1 MRWTLKVSE
10 ELKPMASWL
19 IENHFITHGILS
31 GDNQS
36 DNDTFVLVALS
47 DSTSITLDVVAMRIA
62 MHRVDLPVQVFLE
75 MNEGLIDRR
84 QLDRLANRKAIKIEN
99 EILIRMSPLIKQYF
113 LRLLAVFPYENDDY
127 ADKYKFFSARNEHK
141 RLSLEYQR
149 HGYTSEA
156 EWHSAFGLPFLN

>member
-1 MRWTLKVSE
+1 
-10 ELKPMASWL
+10 
-19 IENHFITHGILS
+19 LS

-62 MHRVDLPVQVFLE
+62 MHRIDLPVKVFLE

-84 QLDRLANRKAIKIEN
+84 QLDRLADRKAIKIEN
-99 EILIRMSPLIKQYF
+99 EILIRMSPLIKLYF

-127 ADKYKFFSARNEHK
+127 TDKYKFFSARNEHK

-149 HGYTSEA
+149 RGHTEEA
-156 EWHSAFGLPFLN
+156 EWHSVFKLPFLN